1 MTWGHGW
8 WLKPYR
14 VPSEPERKKRKK
26 KSTTALFF
34 SKNKNKKNKAIKN
47 KNPKIIRLSEPG
59 DVYFIGFD
67 LLVEMAEAPRHLL
80 IKN

>member
-34 SKNKNKKNKAIKN
+34 SKKQKNKAIKN

>member
-1 MTWGHGW
+1 MGS
-8 WLKPYR
+8 WLVAEAIQSTQR
-14 VPSEPERKKRKK
+14 ARKK
-26 KSTTALFF
+26 KKKKEINNSPIFL
-34 SKNKNKKNKAIKN
+34 KKQKQKNKAIKN

>member
-14 VPSEPERKKRKK
+14 VPSEPERKKKK
-26 KSTTALFF
+26 KEINNSPIFL
-34 SKNKNKKNKAIKN
+34 KKQKNKAIKN